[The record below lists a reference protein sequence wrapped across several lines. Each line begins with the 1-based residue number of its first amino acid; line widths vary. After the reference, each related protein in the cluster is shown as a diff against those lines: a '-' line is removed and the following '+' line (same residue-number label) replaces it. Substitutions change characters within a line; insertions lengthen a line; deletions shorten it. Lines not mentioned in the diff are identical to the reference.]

1 MRMPVFRS
9 MRRSTLA
16 LALIG
21 ALIVA
26 ACVGPAASSSQP
38 ATVAPTGSGSAATG
52 ASPGPAS
59 SNGPITVEGTGA
71 DSSDPIALT
80 AGTYVVVWSASPPST
95 TACLHKAAL
104 ESTSEEHLYELMNE
118 RITKP
123 VKGQK
128 VVIKGVP
135 AGIYYF
141 DVNSECAWQFV
152 LTGQP

>member
-1 MRMPVFRS
+1 MRMPVFS
-9 MRRSTLA
+9 AVRRSTLA
-16 LALIG
+16 LAVIG
-21 ALIVA
+21 ALGVA
-26 ACVGPAASSSQP
+26 ACALPVPSTGQP
-38 ATVAPTGSGSAATG
+38 ATVAPAGSGPAASG
-52 ASPGPAS
+52 ASPGPGA

-71 DSSDPIALT
+71 DSSDPITLT
-80 AGTYVVVWSASPPST
+80 AGTYVVIWSASPPST

-104 ESTSEEHLYELMNE
+104 ESTSEEYLHELMNE

-123 VKGQK
+123 VKGQR

-152 LTGQP
+152 LTRQP

>member
-1 MRMPVFRS
+1 MRMPVFS
-9 MRRSTLA
+9 AVRRSTLA
-16 LALIG
+16 LAVIG
-21 ALIVA
+21 ALVVA
-26 ACVGPAASSSQP
+26 ACALPIASTGQPAA
-38 ATVAPTGSGSAATG
+38 VAPTGSGPAARG
-52 ASPGPAS
+52 ASPGPAA

-71 DSSDPIALT
+71 DSSDPITLT

-104 ESTSEEHLYELMNE
+104 ESTSEEYLHELMNE

-123 VKGQK
+123 VKGQR

-152 LTGQP
+152 LTRQP

>member
-1 MRMPVFRS
+1 MRLPVFPAVRCL
-9 MRRSTLA
+9 TLA
-16 LALIG
+16 LAVIG
-21 ALIVA
+21 ALVVT
-26 ACVGPAASSSQP
+26 ACALPMASTGQPAA
-38 ATVAPTGSGSAATG
+38 VAPTGSGPAASG
-52 ASPGPAS
+52 ASPGPAAPT
-59 SNGPITVEGTGA
+59 GRITVEGTGA
-71 DSSDPIALT
+71 DSSDPITLT

-104 ESTSEEHLYELMNE
+104 ESTNEEYLHELMNE

-152 LTGQP
+152 LTRQP